1 MGKKEYKR
9 EDVVSYAYRW
19 AYARNKKYYNF
30 DLIGGDCTNFA
41 SQCIYAGSNIMNYD
55 KIKGWYYN
63 SVNDRSP
70 SWTGVEFLYKFLT
83 TNKGVGPYGREVA
96 QYEIQL
102 GDIIQ
107 LSFDNSSYTHNL
119 VVVNIGD
126 VNDLSQIRVAAHTY
140 DTYNKAVSDYRFR
153 KLRFIHIE
161 EVRS

>member
-41 SQCIYAGSNIMNYD
+41 SQCIYAGSNTMNYD

-140 DTYNKAVSDYRFR
+140 DTYNKAVSDYQFR

>member
-1 MGKKEYKR
+1 MAKKEYNR
-9 EDVVSYAYRW
+9 ENVVSYAYRW

-102 GDIIQ
+102 GDVIQ

-140 DTYNKAVSDYRFR
+140 DTYNKAVSNYQFR
-153 KLRFIHIE
+153 KLRFIHIDG
-161 EVRS
+161 VRD

>member
-70 SWTGVEFLYKFLT
+70 SWTGVEFL
-83 TNKGVGPYGREVA
+83 
-96 QYEIQL
+96 
-102 GDIIQ
+102 
-107 LSFDNSSYTHNL
+107 
-119 VVVNIGD
+119 
-126 VNDLSQIRVAAHTY
+126 
-140 DTYNKAVSDYRFR
+140 
-153 KLRFIHIE
+153 LR
-161 EVRS
+161 